1 MTEFRLPAVV
11 LPFLS
16 PLAEGVE
23 KDASILT
30 TDYSASDVI
39 GQHKTFPQTRAAQSA
54 GSASS
59 RLACGFRDTES
70 DSGASRCS
78 K

>member
-16 PLAEGVE
+16 PRAEGV
-23 KDASILT
+23 KMDTSILT

-39 GQHKTFPQTRAAQSA
+39 GQQKTFQQTWTAQSA

-59 RLACGFRDTES
+59 RFACGFRDTES